1 MSLVLAE
8 QLVRAGASGISAR
21 TGVAMIPAVIE
32 KCAGIDVGKKFVVA
46 CLMTGPAKDPAET
59 ETRKFGTVRAELE
72 KLREWLKSQ
81 SCTHAVMEST
91 GCNWKPVLNI
101 LEEDPDFRLQIVLA
115 NPRQVKAITGH
126 KTDPHDARWLAH
138 LLRHGMI
145 RPSFIPPRALREL
158 RDFTRRRKQMIE
170 LAAEERNRV
179 QKILEDA
186 NVKIGDVLSDVFGLS
201 GQLMLE
207 ALVNGMADGEQPSA
221 EQSAEL
227 ARGHAKKKIEQ
238 LTAALEGHQMRD
250 THRALIRH
258 AMRHMAFLADE
269 IETLDREIEQLIRT
283 SGLDS
288 AHRLLQSLPG
298 IQATAA
304 ATILAESGADMNQF
318 PSEAHFSSWSGLA
331 PGNNESAGK
340 RKKTASLKGNPHL
353 KTAVVEA
360 AWSASRTRGS
370 EFQLR
375 YQRLHPRLGHKRAL
389 VATARCLAIRIY
401 QVLSDAAPYQPP
413 PTAIP
418 PQSAPPHPASHP
430 STTLPPSLA

>member
-1 MSLVLAE
+1 
-8 QLVRAGASGISAR
+8 
-21 TGVAMIPAVIE
+21 MIPAVIE

-46 CLMTGPAKDPAET
+46 CLLTGPAKDPAQA

-72 KLREWLKSQ
+72 KLRQWLRSEG
-81 SCTHAVMEST
+81 CTHAVMEST
-91 GCNWKPVLNI
+91 GCYWKPVLNV

-115 NPRQVKAITGH
+115 NPQQVKAITGH

-170 LAAEERNRV
+170 LGAEERNRV

-207 ALVNGMADGEQPSA
+207 ALVNGVSGVEQPSA
-221 EQSAEL
+221 RQIAEL
-227 ARGHAKKKIEQ
+227 VRGHAKKKIEQ

-258 AMRHMAFLADE
+258 AMRHMAFLAEE
-269 IETLDREIEQLIRT
+269 IEVLDREIEQLIR
-283 SGLDS
+283 SNGLDP
-288 AHRLLQSLPG
+288 AHQLLQSLPG

-304 ATILAESGADMNQF
+304 ATILAESGADMKQF
-318 PSEAHFSSWSGLA
+318 PSAAHFSSWSGLA

-340 RKKTASLKGNPHL
+340 RKRAPSLKGNPHL

-360 AWSASRTRGS
+360 AWSASRTNGS

-389 VATARCLAIRIY
+389 VAAAHCLVIRIY
-401 QVLSDAAPYQPP
+401 QVLSDATRYQPP

-418 PQSAPPHPASHP
+418 ARKVRSLIRHHTRRLRCLHRWLKEDQITQSADRCFQSN
-430 STTLPPSLA
+430 TEI